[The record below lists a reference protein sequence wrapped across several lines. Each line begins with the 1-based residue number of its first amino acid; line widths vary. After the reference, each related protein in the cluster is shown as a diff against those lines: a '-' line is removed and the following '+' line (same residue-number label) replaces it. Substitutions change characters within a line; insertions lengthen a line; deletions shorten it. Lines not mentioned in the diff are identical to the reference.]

1 MLSGQQEVKD
11 KEFVLKIRETEWDRK
26 RNIKTKR
33 QRNKQTKAETKIE
46 KQTNKQTNKQTKA
59 KEEWNSHIVI
69 LPSEFKLHESIA
81 CPFEDSKNDFVN
93 SKLFFFHSF
102 LKNIFHYLLQ
112 YR

>member
-1 MLSGQQEVKD
+1 MLSGQQAVKD
-11 KEFVLKIRETEWDRK
+11 KEIVWKFRETEWDRK

-33 QRNKQTKAETKIE
+33 QRNKQTKAERKIE
-46 KQTNKQTNKQTKA
+46 KQTNKQRQ

-93 SKLFFFHSF
+93 SKLFFFSF
-102 LKNIFHYLLQ
+102 IFEEHFSLPTSV
-112 YR
+112 